1 MKKIQEHNPSTDE
14 LLNLEYKFQQEL
26 TTKLDNTNLDFNQEL
41 INEIVLWKTN
51 RYAKLTTVT
60 LNLINGI
67 DPNSEF
73 IDLALTREIL
83 MHLLDTKGIR
93 LPMAST
99 ILRFRNPKVYQI
111 IDQRVYRLIYGTE
124 FKLETN
130 LTENI
135 NQYLDYLTE
144 LKNVCNLYQIP
155 FYKSDRT
162 LYEYDKIVNLEKI
175 KY

>member
-1 MKKIQEHNPSTDE
+1 
-14 LLNLEYKFQQEL
+14 
-26 TTKLDNTNLDFNQEL
+26 
-41 INEIVLWKTN
+41 LWKTN

-67 DPNSEF
+67 DPKSEF

-83 MHLLDTKGIR
+83 MHLLNTKGIR